1 MGTDVTDESAPADAA
16 EGDAG
21 AMDTAPTEEELLS
34 LFPPGTRTD
43 DDGTLIVGGCRLDDV
58 AAEFGTPAIVVAH
71 DALRNRARDY
81 VNAFRSR
88 WPRTDVAF
96 ASKSFPC
103 TAVQRVMVEEG
114 LHLDVAGGGGGVTPP
129 HTGVRAG

>member
-1 MGTDVTDESAPADAA
+1 MGTDVTDESPTDDAA
-16 EGDAG
+16 EWDAE
-21 AMDTAPTEEELLS
+21 AMHTQPTAEDLLS

-43 DDGTLIVGGCRLDDV
+43 DDGTLMVGGCRLDDV
-58 AAEFGTPAIVVAH
+58 VAEFGTPAIVVAEG
-71 DALRNRARDY
+71 ALPTRARDSL
-81 VNAFRSR
+81 NAFRGR

-114 LHLDVAGGGGGVTPP
+114 LHLDGAGGGGTYP
-129 HTGVRAG
+129 T